1 MPKPKGKPAA
11 KQPNAPPIYAPK
23 DLVLGKVRGYPSWPG
38 WIVDPVDAPPRVKA
52 ERPGKGGAK
61 TSNLFSLVQFFPTG
75 DFAWLA
81 PKDISKLKSHEIDAY
96 INEPTKKNGDLLA
109 AYRVALKPEEWEAGR
124 ATMAVAEDE
133 DAEADADADIDE
145 LASEPTDGKRK
156 RKAPVKKTGKKA
168 KKEAHDAESEDEGE
182 PPAKKSKKSG
192 KKDKEDDKKDE
203 DAEGDADGEVTK
215 DKKALEVRDW
225 RHKLQKTFL
234 STKGVAVKDSDMPAM
249 DTLFK
254 TVENYEAITIDQLTF
269 SKIGKVM
276 RHINALGDDRLPPGC
291 EAQFRFRERAKTLV
305 DRWHQVL
312 NGGKEDA
319 TKNGHVGKEVKEESK
334 VDLKP
339 AAVEQNGDTK
349 MDSMFPPPPNMKQ
362 EVPIALPAPEPA
374 TNGTDK
380 MDEDKKPEDLIPP
393 PDEKAA
399 SALVEDAFMGDL
411 TMDMSMES

>member
-1 MPKPKGKPAA
+1 MLTL
-11 KQPNAPPIYAPK
+11 QLLY
-23 DLVLGKVRGYPSWPG
+23 S
-38 WIVDPVDAPPRVKA
+38 
-52 ERPGKGGAK
+52 
-61 TSNLFSLVQFFPTG
+61 
-75 DFAWLA
+75 AWLA

-234 STKGVAVKDSDMPAM
+234 STKGVAVKDS
-249 DTLFK
+249 
-254 TVENYEAITIDQLTF
+254 VR
-269 SKIGKVM
+269 V
-276 RHINALGDDRLPPGC
+276 HCRLSAHSSSQC
-291 EAQFRFRERAKTLV
+291 CNRLSFADVYHF
-305 DRWHQVL
+305 
-312 NGGKEDA
+312 
-319 TKNGHVGKEVKEESK
+319 
-334 VDLKP
+334 
-339 AAVEQNGDTK
+339 
-349 MDSMFPPPPNMKQ
+349 
-362 EVPIALPAPEPA
+362 LP
-374 TNGTDK
+374 
-380 MDEDKKPEDLIPP
+380 
-393 PDEKAA
+393 
-399 SALVEDAFMGDL
+399 SALAEAGSLIVTLSGHARHGYSIQDSRELRGNYD
-411 TMDMSMES
+411 

>member
-1 MPKPKGKPAA
+1 MLLQLCDSGRLA
-11 KQPNAPPIYAPK
+11 N
-23 DLVLGKVRGYPSWPG
+23 
-38 WIVDPVDAPPRVKA
+38 
-52 ERPGKGGAK
+52 
-61 TSNLFSLVQFFPTG
+61 TSF
-75 DFAWLA
+75 
-81 PKDISKLKSHEIDAY
+81 
-96 INEPTKKNGDLLA
+96 
-109 AYRVALKPEEWEAGR
+109 
-124 ATMAVAEDE
+124 
-133 DAEADADADIDE
+133 
-145 LASEPTDGKRK
+145 
-156 RKAPVKKTGKKA
+156 
-168 KKEAHDAESEDEGE
+168 
-182 PPAKKSKKSG
+182 
-192 KKDKEDDKKDE
+192 
-203 DAEGDADGEVTK
+203 
-215 DKKALEVRDW
+215 
-225 RHKLQKTFL
+225 LQ
-234 STKGVAVKDSDMPAM
+234 
-249 DTLFK
+249 
-254 TVENYEAITIDQLTF
+254 F

-399 SALVEDAFMGDL
+399 SGKFRSG
-411 TMDMSMES
+411 TP